1 MCIRDR
7 TEVTRWD
14 ATHRTVAVQSVDD
27 AVLVVPQ
34 SYNRGWQAT
43 IDDTGLTPVLVD
55 GWKQGW
61 QVPGGSSGAVHLVF
75 EPQGV
80 FAVSIVVGLVLAAL
94 LMLGAVATLT
104 VPRLRAWGTPDPAP
118 ATGLAGLK
126 VEPTTAVR
134 ADARTKVVRWTV
146 LGISAMVL
154 AVVSLPLAA
163 GAAAGYLLGRSTSP
177 WSAVAVGLGLVAAVL
192 ATITG
197 DGTPVRPS
205 DTSDV
210 LVALLVGSIC
220 GAVLGRHEEGG
231 SEPS

>member
-1 MCIRDR
+1 
-7 TEVTRWD
+7 
-14 ATHRTVAVQSVDD
+14 
-27 AVLVVPQ
+27 
-34 SYNRGWQAT
+34 
-43 IDDTGLTPVLVD
+43 
-55 GWKQGW
+55 
-61 QVPGGSSGAVHLVF
+61 
-75 EPQGV
+75 
-80 FAVSIVVGLVLAAL
+80 
-94 LMLGAVATLT
+94 
-104 VPRLRAWGTPDPAP
+104 
-118 ATGLAGLK
+118 
-126 VEPTTAVR
+126 
-134 ADARTKVVRWTV
+134 VVRWTV